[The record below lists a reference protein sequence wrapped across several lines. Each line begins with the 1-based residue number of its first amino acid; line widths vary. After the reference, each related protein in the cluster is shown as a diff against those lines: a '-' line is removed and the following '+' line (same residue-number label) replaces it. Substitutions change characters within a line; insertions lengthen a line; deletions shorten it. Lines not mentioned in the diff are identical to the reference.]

1 MSVYE
6 KFIQNERLR
15 RFFVLAIVIFILFLA
30 RSMITMILLT
40 FIFTFL
46 ALHFVKFIQR
56 YLKIPSLILVF
67 ATYSLIVFL
76 VYLAITKY
84 VPVLIHQS
92 VQMYNSVI
100 HFYQTPTDDHN
111 QLLVVIDNY
120 LEKSNLMS
128 QIQNGASILLRYVQ
142 DIGSIGLSFV
152 LSFILSFFFMIEKKQ
167 MADFSKLFLKS
178 DFDWFFQDIYFFADK
193 FVNTFGV
200 VMEAQFF
207 IAVVNTGITTICLA
221 LIGFHQLPS
230 LAIMIFIL
238 SLIPVA
244 GVIISCIPLSFIAY
258 SEGGINDV
266 IYILVVIIVV
276 HLFESYVLNP
286 KFMSSKTDLPIFYTF
301 VILLISERL
310 FGVWGLIVGIPIFT
324 FFLDILKVKPIH
336 SVSVTEKSSVPPP
349 E

>member
-1 MSVYE
+1 MYE

-15 RFFVLAIVIFILFLA
+15 RFFVLAVVIFILFLA

-46 ALHFVKFIQR
+46 ALHFVKFVQQ
-56 YLKIPSLILVF
+56 YLKIPSIILVF

-84 VPVLIHQS
+84 VPILIHQS

-111 QLLVVIDNY
+111 QLLVIIDNY

-167 MADFSKLFLKS
+167 MAEFSKLFLKS

-207 IAVVNTGITTICLA
+207 IAIVNTGITTICLA

-266 IYILVVIIVV
+266 IYILAVIIIV

-336 SVSVTEKSSVPPP
+336 SVTEKIADPPTK
-349 E
+349 